1 MRLPYL
7 YCYVRFFISSAFYL
21 FLSQW
26 FPIAIHAKM
35 QCVPHI
41 AVSYVMSESV
51 LWTLWVFLWLLLLL
65 FFFLFWRDEERER
78 TIVFHFALFYHS
90 HFDES
95 GRYFFG
101 MKRCALTYAFDG
113 MQPNENIQF
122 QLFALRETDGHILP
136 MYESEYKQHTHTHT
150 QMSIVYDSLSMYECY
165 MRTIKCNTYFFGF
178 G

>member
-7 YCYVRFFISSAFYL
+7 YCYVRFFITRPFTYSIVNGSRLQYMLKCNAF
-21 FLSQW
+21 
-26 FPIAIHAKM
+26 
-35 QCVPHI
+35 HI
-41 AVSYVMSESV
+41 QPCRM
-51 LWTLWVFLWLLLLL
+51 LWVRVCCEHCECFSG
-65 FFFLFWRDEERER
+65 FCCNSFSYFDETKRER